1 MDLPNLSS
9 RAMRELEGR
18 WTPFLLEG
26 ESDAA
31 CSVTTDQE
39 DYLDSV

>member
-1 MDLPNLSS
+1 LPNLFSKAL
-9 RAMRELEGR
+9 RALAGR
-18 WTPFLLEG
+18 RRPFLLEG

-31 CSVTTDQE
+31 CSVTTDQA